1 MEINIKRYSRPFYV
15 TLIIFGVLL
24 FIVVPNLIRMV
35 QAIIDWQFLVNL
47 LPISPFYLVMTGA
60 VWGIGGLIVA
70 VGLWQGRPRMRSIAL
85 WGGAAYVLYY
95 WIDRL
100 LLRSSSLGRSNETFV
115 IAVSIIFVGLLI
127 FALTRPR
134 VKLYF
139 GETHEQ

>member
-1 MEINIKRYSRPFYV
+1 
-15 TLIIFGVLL
+15 
-24 FIVVPNLIRMV
+24 
-35 QAIIDWQFLVNL
+35 
-47 LPISPFYLVMTGA
+47 
-60 VWGIGGLIVA
+60 
-70 VGLWQGRPRMRSIAL
+70 MRSIAL

-100 LLRSSSLGRSNETFV
+100 LLRSSSLGKSNETFV
-115 IAVSIIFVGLLI
+115 IAASIIFVGLMV

>member
-24 FIVVPNLIRMV
+24 FIVAPNLIRMV
-35 QAIIDWQFLVNL
+35 QAIIDWQFLANL
-47 LPISPFYLVMTGA
+47 LPISPLYLVMTGA
-60 VWGIGGLIVA
+60 IWGIGGLIVS
-70 VGLWQGRPRMRSIAL
+70 VGLWRGWPRMRSIAL
-85 WGGAAYVLYY
+85 WCGAAYVLYY

-100 LLRSSSLGRSNETFV
+100 LLRSSSLGKSNETFV
-115 IAVSIIFVGLLI
+115 IAASIIFVGLMV